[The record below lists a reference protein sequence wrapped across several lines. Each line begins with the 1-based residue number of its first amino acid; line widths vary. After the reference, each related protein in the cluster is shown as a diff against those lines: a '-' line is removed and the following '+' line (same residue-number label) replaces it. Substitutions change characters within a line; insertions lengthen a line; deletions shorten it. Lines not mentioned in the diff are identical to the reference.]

1 MHALPGRNFG
11 LPGPP
16 GPGPLN
22 MIRGHD
28 WAGLLI
34 LSAEKKIPGG
44 AIEVD
49 PILPELFF
57 EENVTVNSSI
67 CIVKKCF

>member
-1 MHALPGRNFG
+1 MTG
-11 LPGPP
+11 LASSS
-16 GPGPLN
+16 LV
-22 MIRGHD
+22 RK
-28 WAGLLI
+28 
-34 LSAEKKIPGG
+34 KKIPAGG

-67 CIVKKCF
+67 CIVKKCLKKKQFWVNIACK

>member
-1 MHALPGRNFG
+1 MTG
-11 LPGPP
+11 LASSS
-16 GPGPLN
+16 LV
-22 MIRGHD
+22 RK
-28 WAGLLI
+28 
-34 LSAEKKIPGG
+34 KKIPAGG

-67 CIVKKCF
+67 CIVKKCLKKNSFG